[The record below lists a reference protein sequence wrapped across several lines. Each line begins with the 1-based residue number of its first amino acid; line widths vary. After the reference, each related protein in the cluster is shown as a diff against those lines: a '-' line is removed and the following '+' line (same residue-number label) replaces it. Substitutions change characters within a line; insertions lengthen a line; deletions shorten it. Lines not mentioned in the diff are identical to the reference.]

1 MLSAYEFAKHYHMV
15 LAQRPLALETY
26 RRHQQNPDLYHAA
39 LTLQGMQKVAAG
51 NRNLVADA
59 DYQIREDGGDSWR
72 PLGSGPHVKAY
83 RHDWIIVQRNKPHV
97 PVLYGAQGSRTEDEQ
112 AMKLLVL
119 FFPWVNTR
127 EEASVLVPYIGNLRL
142 PHMQDWCEA
151 LRARVFRFGFPT
163 EEVKRHVL
171 SFCFVYCLPRHLGLQ
186 GGLAENSDN
195 EGLEDMQVALTEEDL
210 LQATATRVRGGGKA
224 DDGMDNNGG
233 DSMRGDAQQEGGSK
247 LYALTMDMFQRSEA
261 IWLAPQRLA
270 NPDAETKEA
279 YERMQQ
285 APQVEDHALAA
296 RAARAAAK
304 ADPPKRA
311 ARVRSRGGLVEPPAA
326 SNNNGSSVAAQ
337 EPLTVAMLDQ
347 WLQSDHV
354 CNGTNPKQFEFL
366 KLVVDRI
373 KVEAG
378 LIPIDQALRKTEEPL
393 RWLLHGPPGTGKSH
407 VLRFLRE
414 LLGMAGQQ
422 YGLHYE
428 IVSFQATN
436 AADLQGKTIH
446 KAFGFSLRG
455 VASDGAATETALK
468 AMAFWRWLI
477 VDEISLT
484 DAKLFASAE
493 HRLRTAIPD
502 TNPWKKNAQ
511 GEVRPFGG
519 VNVLLSGDF
528 NQLPPPAGHYLATVP
543 RSLQDP
549 EGVKA
554 QQDPL
559 AEQGRMLLW
568 GGAIQGVTELKQR
581 ERCKDDWWNEVVDE
595 LRAGALSE
603 RNHRYLHGYKV
614 DGCKLTEEERNSRQ
628 RVITSADDPRL
639 QESRFKEAVAI
650 VANNDARYQINKD
663 RAKHY
668 SRASGAPLRW
678 AAAIDTATTEALQ
691 AELCDKEA
699 KIRRGVV
706 FVFWSSH

>member
-1 MLSAYEFAKHYHMV
+1 M
-15 LAQRPLALETY
+15 
-26 RRHQQNPDLYHAA
+26 
-39 LTLQGMQKVAAG
+39 
-51 NRNLVADA
+51 
-59 DYQIREDGGDSWR
+59 
-72 PLGSGPHVKAY
+72 
-83 RHDWIIVQRNKPHV
+83 
-97 PVLYGAQGSRTEDEQ
+97 
-112 AMKLLVL
+112 
-119 FFPWVNTR
+119 
-127 EEASVLVPYIGNLRL
+127 
-142 PHMQDWCEA
+142 
-151 LRARVFRFGFPT
+151 
-163 EEVKRHVL
+163 
-171 SFCFVYCLPRHLGLQ
+171 
-186 GGLAENSDN
+186 
-195 EGLEDMQVALTEEDL
+195 
-210 LQATATRVRGGGKA
+210 
-224 DDGMDNNGG
+224 
-233 DSMRGDAQQEGGSK
+233 
-247 LYALTMDMFQRSEA
+247 
-261 IWLAPQRLA
+261 
-270 NPDAETKEA
+270 
-279 YERMQQ
+279 
-285 APQVEDHALAA
+285 
-296 RAARAAAK
+296 
-304 ADPPKRA
+304 
-311 ARVRSRGGLVEPPAA
+311 
-326 SNNNGSSVAAQ
+326 
-337 EPLTVAMLDQ
+337 
-347 WLQSDHV
+347 
-354 CNGTNPKQFEFL
+354 
-366 KLVVDRI
+366 
-373 KVEAG
+373 
-378 LIPIDQALRKTEEPL
+378 
-393 RWLLHGPPGTGKSH
+393 
-407 VLRFLRE
+407 LRFLRE